1 MADPRKPAPRGGSSA
16 RPDAKSPAVKNSPA
30 PKPRKS
36 TMADLEA
43 SGGEVSSATSGN
55 VFDVARIRQLVE
67 LMKEHD
73 LNEIDLRESRHRIR
87 IQRGATMQQMTFA
100 PQPQYAPP
108 PTVTS
113 TPTSTPTTASA
124 GKSVAAEGANI
135 VTIKSPMVGTFYS
148 RANPKSNPFVKVGD
162 RVDTNTT
169 ICIVEAMKVFNEIP
183 AEVRGTIVAVLVED
197 GEAVEFDK
205 PLFKVD
211 TSK

>member
-1 MADPRKPAPRGGSSA
+1 MADARKPSPRSGSSA
-16 RPDAKSPAVKNSPA
+16 REKGKASTVK
-30 PKPRKS
+30 KPRKEP
-36 TMADLEA
+36 MAE
-43 SGGEVSSATSGN
+43 SESESVTGN
-55 VFDVARIRQLVE
+55 VFDVERIRRLVE

-87 IQRGATMQQMTFA
+87 IQRGVAM
-100 PQPQYAPP
+100 QYAAAPIMAAP
-108 PTVTS
+108 APA
-113 TPTSTPTTASA
+113 PAAQPAAAPASGGGA
-124 GKSVAAEGANI
+124 KSVAMDGPNI
-135 VTIKSPMVGTFYS
+135 TLIKSPMVGTFYS

-169 ICIVEAMKVFNEIP
+169 VCIVEAMKVFNEIP

-205 PLFKVD
+205 PLFKID

>member
-1 MADPRKPAPRGGSSA
+1 MADARKPSPRSGSTA
-16 RPDAKSPAVKNSPA
+16 RPAAKDSVVK
-30 PKPRKS
+30 KPRKEQ
-36 TMADLEA
+36 MAE
-43 SGGEVSSATSGN
+43 SETVTGN
-55 VFDVARIRQLVE
+55 VFDVDRIRKLVE

-87 IQRGATMQQMTFA
+87 IQRGVAM
-100 PQPQYAPP
+100 QYAPP
-108 PTVTS
+108 MMAAPAPAAVA
-113 TPTSTPTTASA
+113 PAVQAAPAASSGA
-124 GKSVAAEGANI
+124 KSVAMDGPNI
-135 VTIKSPMVGTFYS
+135 TVIKSPMVGTFYS
-148 RANPKSNPFVKVGD
+148 RANPKANAFVKVGD

-169 ICIVEAMKVFNEIP
+169 VCIVEAMKVFNEIP

>member
-1 MADPRKPAPRGGSSA
+1 MADARKPSRAAASA
-16 RPDAKSPAVKNSPA
+16 RQAAAGTPAGKAAVK
-30 PKPRKS
+30 KPRKNNMS
-36 TMADLEA
+36 DSESET
-43 SGGEVSSATSGN
+43 VTGN
-55 VFDVARIRQLVE
+55 VFDVERIRRLVE

-87 IQRGATMQQMTFA
+87 IQRGATVQYAAA
-100 PQPQYAPP
+100 PAYAPP
-108 PTVTS
+108 PATAPAPA
-113 TPTSTPTTASA
+113 PTSAPIGG
-124 GKSVAAEGANI
+124 GKSVAMDGPGI
-135 VTIKSPMVGTFYS
+135 TVIKSPMVGTFYT
-148 RANPKSNPFVKVGD
+148 RANPKANPFVKVGD

-169 ICIVEAMKVFNEIP
+169 VCIVEAMKVFNEIP

>member
-1 MADPRKPAPRGGSSA
+1 MADARKPSQRAAPA
-16 RPDAKSPAVKNSPA
+16 APPAAKAAAVK
-30 PKPRKS
+30 KPRKNN
-36 TMADLEA
+36 MAE
-43 SGGEVSSATSGN
+43 SESETVTGN
-55 VFDVARIRQLVE
+55 VFDVERIRRLVE

-73 LNEIDLRESRHRIR
+73 LNEIDLREARHRIR
-87 IQRGATMQQMTFA
+87 IQRGAAVQYAAA
-100 PQPQYAPP
+100 PVYAPP
-108 PTVTS
+108 PTMAAPA
-113 TPTSTPTTASA
+113 PTSAAPAA
-124 GKSVAAEGANI
+124 GGSKSVAMDGPGI
-135 VTIKSPMVGTFYS
+135 TTIKSPMVGTFYC

-169 ICIVEAMKVFNEIP
+169 VCIVEAMKVFNEIP

>member
-1 MADPRKPAPRGGSSA
+1 MSESE
-16 RPDAKSPAVKNSPA
+16 SV
-30 PKPRKS
+30 
-36 TMADLEA
+36 T
-43 SGGEVSSATSGN
+43 GN
-55 VFDVARIRQLVE
+55 VFDVERIRKLVE

-87 IQRGATMQQMTFA
+87 IQRGAAVQYAPAPMIAAPA
-100 PQPQYAPP
+100 PQPVAAAAQAAPAP
-108 PTVTS
+108 GGG
-113 TPTSTPTTASA
+113 
-124 GKSVAAEGANI
+124 GKSVAMDGPNI
-135 VTIKSPMVGTFYS
+135 TIIKSPMVGTFYG

-169 ICIVEAMKVFNEIP
+169 VCIVEAMKVFNEIP

>member
-1 MADPRKPAPRGGSSA
+1 MADARKPSRAASSA
-16 RPDAKSPAVKNSPA
+16 RQAASAPAAKAAVK
-30 PKPRKS
+30 KPRKNI
-36 TMADLEA
+36 MAE
-43 SGGEVSSATSGN
+43 SESETVTGN
-55 VFDVARIRQLVE
+55 VFDVERIRRLVE

-87 IQRGATMQQMTFA
+87 IQRGAAVQYAAA
-100 PQPQYAPP
+100 PAFAPP
-108 PTVTS
+108 PLAA
-113 TPTSTPTTASA
+113 PAPAAAAAPAASGG
-124 GKSVAAEGANI
+124 GKSVAMDGPGI
-135 VTIKSPMVGTFYS
+135 TLIKSPMVGTFYS

>member
-1 MADPRKPAPRGGSSA
+1 MADARKPSQRAGASA
-16 RPDAKSPAVKNSPA
+16 RPAPKAAAVK
-30 PKPRKS
+30 KPRKNI
-36 TMADLEA
+36 MADSEA
-43 SGGEVSSATSGN
+43 VTGN
-55 VFDVARIRQLVE
+55 VFDVERIRRLVE

-87 IQRGATMQQMTFA
+87 IQRGAAIQYA
-100 PQPQYAPP
+100 APQYAPAQ
-108 PTVTS
+108 VIS
-113 TPTSTPTTASA
+113 QASA
-124 GKSVAAEGANI
+124 PVPAGGVAPKGPAADGPGI
-135 VTIKSPMVGTFYS
+135 TVIKSPMVGTFYS
-148 RANPKSNPFVKVGD
+148 RANPKANAFVKVGD

-169 ICIVEAMKVFNEIP
+169 VCIVEAMKVFNEIP

>member
-1 MADPRKPAPRGGSSA
+1 MADSE
-16 RPDAKSPAVKNSPA
+16 AV
-30 PKPRKS
+30 
-36 TMADLEA
+36 T
-43 SGGEVSSATSGN
+43 GN
-55 VFDVARIRQLVE
+55 VFDVERIRRLVE

-87 IQRGATMQQMTFA
+87 IQRGAAVQYA
-100 PQPQYAPP
+100 APQYAPAP
-108 PTVTS
+108 ILAQAAPAAA
-113 TPTSTPTTASA
+113 PAAA
-124 GKSVAAEGANI
+124 GAAPKGPAADGPGI
-135 VTIKSPMVGTFYS
+135 TIIKSPMVGTFYC
-148 RANPKSNPFVKVGD
+148 RANPKANAFVKVGD

-169 ICIVEAMKVFNEIP
+169 VCIVEAMKVFNEIP

>member
-1 MADPRKPAPRGGSSA
+1 MADARKPSRAASSA
-16 RPDAKSPAVKNSPA
+16 RQAAADAPAAKAAVK
-30 PKPRKS
+30 KPRKNI
-36 TMADLEA
+36 MAE
-43 SGGEVSSATSGN
+43 SESETVTGN
-55 VFDVARIRQLVE
+55 VFDVERIRRLVE

-87 IQRGATMQQMTFA
+87 IQRGAAVQYAAA
-100 PQPQYAPP
+100 PAYAAPP
-108 PTVTS
+108 PMP
-113 TPTSTPTTASA
+113 TPAQTAPAPAAA
-124 GKSVAAEGANI
+124 GGGTSVAMDGPGI

-148 RANPKSNPFVKVGD
+148 RANPKSNAFVKVGD

-205 PLFKVD
+205 PLFKGD